1 MTTRGRIDELTLR
14 VKELDNQ
21 SAELLSQSF
30 ALRTEREE
38 LIAQMILEDKVLSN
52 TDWELLISGD
62 SSPYLEYTG
71 PIDTDP
77 MQEVIK
83 LARTDWHCWFE
94 LADGIRLQFDDN
106 EVSLTFKEPRQLM
119 PFVKKHNLLITG
131 TGISDKLA
139 KLKREVATLEDVC
152 HQFNL

>member
-1 MTTRGRIDELTLR
+1 MKTKEYIDDLTAQ
-14 VKELDNQ
+14 VKLLDEQ
-21 SAELLSQSF
+21 SAELQTQAFS
-30 ALRTEREE
+30 LRSKREE
-38 LIAQMILEDKVLSN
+38 LIAQMILEDEVLSG
-52 TDWELLISGD
+52 TDWELLLSGD

-71 PIDTDP
+71 PVDVDP

-94 LADGIRLQFDDN
+94 LSDGIRLQFDDDG
-106 EVSLTFKEPRQLM
+106 VSLIFKEPRQLM
-119 PFVKKHNLLITG
+119 PFVKKHKLIITG

>member
-1 MTTRGRIDELTLR
+1 MNTRERINELTSQ
-14 VKELDNQ
+14 VKELDDQ
-21 SAELLSQSF
+21 SADLQAKAFE
-30 ALRTEREE
+30 LRTLREE
-38 LIAQMILEDKVLSN
+38 LIAQMILEDGVLSG
-52 TDWELLISGD
+52 TDWELLLNGD
-62 SSPYLEYTG
+62 TSSYLEYTG
-71 PIDTDP
+71 PIDVEP

-94 LADGIRLQFDDN
+94 LADGIRLEFDDN

-119 PFVKKHNLLITG
+119 PFVKKHSLKITG

-152 HQFNL
+152 HQFSL

>member
-1 MTTRGRIDELTLR
+1 MNFKEHIEQLTNQI
-14 VKELDNQ
+14 KELDEQ
-21 SAELLSQSF
+21 SAELQAQAFS
-30 ALRTEREE
+30 LRTGREE
-38 LIAQMILEDKVLSN
+38 LIAQMILEDKILSK
-52 TDWELLISGD
+52 TDWEILLSGE
-62 SSPYLEYTG
+62 SSPFLEYTG
-71 PIDTDP
+71 PIDVDP
-77 MQEVIK
+77 IQEIIK

-119 PFVKKHNLLITG
+119 PFVKKHNLIITG
-131 TGISDKLA
+131 VGISDKLA